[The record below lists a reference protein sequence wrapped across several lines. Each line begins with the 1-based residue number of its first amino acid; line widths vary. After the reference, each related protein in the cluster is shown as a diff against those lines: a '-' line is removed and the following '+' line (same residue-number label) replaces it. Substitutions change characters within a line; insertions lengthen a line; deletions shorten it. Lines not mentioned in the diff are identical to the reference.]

1 MPSDEGRN
9 TNRPAL
15 TRGAMASVAGF
26 RGCSVP
32 RSSSLVRARAL
43 LALTLAVAR
52 CGLAD
57 DSRGHPRPGN
67 GDADVGMGMCQ
78 RDGRCCDCSR
88 GRVKL
93 LHVTRHAGL
102 QMEVQATV
110 RHLCC
115 IDVQTFAF
123 DDGVNLDGEE
133 AGLNY
138 NVHSARAQA
147 AWDAHGQ
154 WFQTFDAVLVSD
166 VTAMARPFLQQPLF
180 TKPLFLW
187 VCNRFDFANQD
198 HEFVLAHTDM
208 LQHGYF
214 PDAQYYPLMQAAAS
228 TPNVSILLSNGFEGH
243 YALHWRG
250 VDWSSAP
257 LLYPAG
263 LGGRPSLRACSA
275 GANGLGD
282 VTPERGPGEDEER
295 EEEQLLQVPGLYGG
309 HSLESFPPAQSLPD
323 TVRCA
328 PASRFLFIVP
338 FLAFRR
344 PSPIHKL
351 AARTTAN

>member
-1 MPSDEGRN
+1 MLLS
-9 TNRPAL
+9 A
-15 TRGAMASVAGF
+15 
-26 RGCSVP
+26 P
-32 RSSSLVRARAL
+32 RSLLLGHARAL
-43 LALTLAVAR
+43 LAITLAVAQ

-57 DSRGHPRPGN
+57 DRRSHSGAGDTDAGVDPGT
-67 GDADVGMGMCQ
+67 CQ
-78 RDGRCCDCSR
+78 RGGRRCECDCSR

-102 QMEVQATV
+102 QMEVQAIV

-115 IDVQTFAF
+115 IDVHTFAF
-123 DDGVNLDGEE
+123 DDGVNLGGEE

-138 NVHSARAQA
+138 NVHGARAKA

-166 VTAMARPFLQQPLF
+166 VTAMARPFLEQPLF
-180 TKPLFLW
+180 TKPLFIW

-214 PDAQYYPLMQAAAS
+214 PDAQYYSLMQKAAS

-250 VDWSSAP
+250 VDWSSAS

-263 LGGRPSLRACSA
+263 LGGRPSLRASSS
-275 GANGLGD
+275 GATLPGD
-282 VTPERGPGEDEER
+282 VTPEGGPGGG
-295 EEEQLLQVPGLYGG
+295 EEQLLQVPGLYGG
-309 HSLESFPPAQSLPD
+309 HSLESFPPEQSLPD
-323 TVRCA
+323 TVSCA
-328 PASRFLFIVP
+328 PASHFLLLVP
-338 FLAFRR
+338 LHIGA
-344 PSPIHKL
+344 PINKL
-351 AARTTAN
+351 AKPSSLRPWLGGARRC